1 MSAIVNHLG
10 NEIYRVDVH
19 DQEPERTCCYIIR
32 ADKVVLIETGPA
44 PGAVHIMAA
53 LESLGIPREK
63 VDGIIVTHVHLDHAG
78 GAGTIA
84 RDLPEARVYVHPR
97 GARHL
102 IDPSRLIAGA
112 RSIYGDSFDRLFG
125 EILPVPAERV
135 SMPGDGDTL
144 DIGGGRTLTFYHTL
158 GHARHH
164 LVIHD
169 PASRGVFSGDA
180 LGIRFNSLGRLL
192 GRDYILP
199 SAPPPEFDP
208 PAAVVML
215 DRLSGLGLE
224 HVYFTHFGKAS
235 GAGDILSRNK
245 ELVRF
250 FESVGRQVL
259 DSGGGAA
266 EVEEIL
272 WEHVMQELA
281 RHGAVDRE
289 HPAVKF
295 LALDMRLNAAGIVH
309 YLEKNKS

>member
-1 MSAIVNHLG
+1 MSTIVNHLG
-10 NEIYRVDVH
+10 NDIYQVDVH
-19 DQEPERTCCYIIR
+19 DQEPCRTCCYIIR
-32 ADKVVLIETGPA
+32 AGKVILIETGPS
-44 PGAVHIMAA
+44 PGAIYIMAA

-63 VDGIIVTHVHLDHAG
+63 VDSIIVTHIHLDHAG
-78 GAGTIA
+78 GAGTLA
-84 RDLPEARVYVHPR
+84 RDLPEARVFVHPR

-125 EILPVPAERV
+125 EIVPVSAERV
-135 SMPGDGDTL
+135 STPADGETL
-144 DIGGGRTLTFYHTL
+144 DIGGGRILTFYHTL

-169 PASRGVFSGDA
+169 PASQGIFSGDA
-180 LGIRFNSLGRLL
+180 LGICFYGLSELL
-192 GRDYILP
+192 GCDYILP

-208 PAAVVML
+208 PAAIEML
-215 DRLSGLGLE
+215 DRLSRLDLE

-235 GAGDILSRNK
+235 GAGAILSRNK

-259 DSGGGAA
+259 TLRGGAG
-266 EVEEIL
+266 EVEEAL

-281 RHGAVDRE
+281 QYGVTDRE

-295 LALDMRLNAAGIVH
+295 LALDMRLNAAGIAH
-309 YLEKNKS
+309 YLEKYKS